1 MNYMAD
7 RQTAIQL
14 LDLKIGK
21 KITIHQYL
29 KEFFY
34 KPRYFILPKSIFKQS
49 IIIFIFSKLRK
60 IILFCQLII
69 KSKFVFSNPPP
80 KKNILFDDEQLNVS
94 EKIFIKKNY
103 FILKSRIENIN
114 EIFITIK
121 IISYILKNFFKN
133 SIKVNYI
140 SALIII
146 IEPKNIITITDNSI
160 DFFLQA
166 KILKNKKINFIAI
179 QNAHRYDND
188 PEIRKFRFLNNYF
201 TFSNFEKKIFRNSSL
216 NKNII
221 PMGSIRSI
229 MAKNYLKNKVKDK
242 KIYDICLISEPDLEI
257 GGGDLNSKNID
268 KKVALVAEHCLK
280 FAKKFK
286 KKIIFSGK
294 HDVRSNFR
302 FIEQRFYRYNLK
314 NNKFRISFNNKLKF
328 GTYKNIIQSD
338 VIIGCTSSL
347 LRESFAFRKK
357 ILWCNFIKEAK
368 FPFNG
373 PMCLNNYD
381 YESFEKSLTS
391 ILKMNYKTFSKKIRN
406 IENIYYKKDDA
417 FNNLKKS
424 LL

>member
-1 MNYMAD
+1 MNYMLNK
-7 RQTAIQL
+7 QTAIQL

-21 KITIHQYL
+21 KITVYQYL
-29 KEFFY
+29 KDFFN
-34 KPRYFILPKSIFKQS
+34 KPRYFILPKSILVQN
-49 IIIFIFSKLRK
+49 IIIFFFSKMRK
-60 IILFCQLII
+60 LILFCQLVI
-69 KSKFVFSNPPP
+69 KSKFIFSNPSH

-94 EKIFIKKNY
+94 EKIFITNNY

-114 EIFITIK
+114 EIYISVK
-121 IISYILKNFFKN
+121 IIKYILKNFFSS

-140 SALIII
+140 SALIHI

-166 KILKNKKINFIAI
+166 RIFKNKKIKFIAI

-188 PEIRKFRFLNNYF
+188 PEIRRLRFLTYYF
-201 TFSNFEKKIFRNSSL
+201 TFSNFEKKIFQNKSL
-216 NKNII
+216 RKNII

-229 MAKNYLKNKVKDK
+229 VAKNYLKNRIKNKKV
-242 KIYDICLISEPDLEI
+242 YDICLISEPDPEI
-257 GGGDLNSKNID
+257 GGGDLSTKNLD
-268 KKVALVAEHCLK
+268 KKVTLVAEHCLK

-294 HDVRSNFR
+294 QDIRSNFK
-302 FIEQRFYRYNLK
+302 FVEQKFYKYNLR
-314 NNKFRISFNNKLKF
+314 NKKFSISFNNKLKF

-347 LRESFAFRKK
+347 LRESFAFQRK
-357 ILWCNFIKEAK
+357 IMWCNFIKEAK

-373 PMCLNNYD
+373 FMCLNNYD
-381 YESFEKSLTS
+381 YETFEKTLIN
-391 ILKMNYKTFSKKIRN
+391 ILKMNYKTFSKKVKN
-406 IENIYYKKDDA
+406 IESIYYNKDDA